1 MIDSKEL
8 RIGNWVYRQW
18 NKMLKQADGERSQ
31 PDQIDKVML
40 QHSNMFDP
48 IPINETMLLK
58 CGFEKHAPNG
68 MSMQD
73 ISVLL
78 VNEKGHIEVYQ
89 SIFNEE
95 YLVTTTISFPHVRY
109 LHQLQNLYFSL
120 KGEELNIEL

>member
-8 RIGNWVYRQW
+8 RIGNWVYKQW
-18 NKMLKQADGERSQ
+18 NKMLKQSDSERSQ
-31 PDQIDKVML
+31 PHQIDKVIL
-40 QHSNMFDP
+40 QHSKMFDP
-48 IPINETMLLK
+48 IPINENMLLK

-68 MSMQD
+68 MSMHD

-78 VNEKGHIEVYQ
+78 RNENGHIEVYQ

-95 YLVTTTISFPHVRY
+95 YIVTTTISFPHVRH